1 MANATEY
8 GLANAVM
15 SSDADQCSR
24 VASKLK
30 SGVVLPPSP
39 PVSARMA
46 ISCLPFLHVLFL
58 FLPLLG
64 TDASNSC

>member
-30 SGVVLPPSP
+30 SGVVPPPSL
-39 PVSARMA
+39 PVSAVLA
-46 ISCLPFLHVLFL
+46 ISCLPFLQFLFL
-58 FLPLLG
+58 FLHLLG
-64 TDASNSC
+64 TDGLNGC